1 MFLTFV
7 LNAKKKKENHPN
19 NIYTNALFLDGSSS
33 KKRHMLV
40 WAHLSL
46 SQRGT

>member
-7 LNAKKKKENHPN
+7 LNAKKKKNHPN

-33 KKRHMLV
+33 KKCHVLV